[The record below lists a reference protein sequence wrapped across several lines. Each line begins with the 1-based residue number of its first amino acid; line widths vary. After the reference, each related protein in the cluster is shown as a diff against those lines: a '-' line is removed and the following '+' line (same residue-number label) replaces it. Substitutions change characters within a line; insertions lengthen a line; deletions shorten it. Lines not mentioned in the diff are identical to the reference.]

1 MPDRSVS
8 WKSHRGTRGGRGRR
22 SGRRAWTDAVL
33 VEIIAPDRGSAAVL
47 VDLVGSSHPLEI
59 VATESS
65 WVVRSFL
72 VPRSFAAVAGTSF
85 ARHRRATMPP
95 RCRSERSRDGTGF
108 HGLLVGWRGALI
120 SGVPAWALWTILA
133 AVFAIGEVLTPGLFF
148 LGPLALAA
156 LIAAV
161 VAFAA
166 GGAPGAIAFVAASV
180 AIAPHCR
187 LVASARRDAH
197 GNGYVEFPSCPAMGP
212 AGRPDGCSTPAAAN
226 ASSDLLR
233 TIDAGRARAARD
245 RGTGDVAGARSRM
258 LAPSRGLP
266 QPLLEARQKSQRRAG
281 RRGTPGVLQQVAAD
295 RSRRR
300 RSGSPSRP
308 G

>member
-1 MPDRSVS
+1 MVSGDVFAGSIGVVEVTPRNAGRSRPTIGQAGLDRRRVGRD
-8 WKSHRGTRGGRGRR
+8 HRAG
-22 SGRRAWTDAVL
+22 SGF
-33 VEIIAPDRGSAAVL
+33 SAVL
-47 VDLVGSSHPLEI
+47 VDLVGSSYPLEI

-226 ASSDLLR
+226 ASSL
-233 TIDAGRARAARD
+233 
-245 RGTGDVAGARSRM
+245 GASSS
-258 LAPSRGLP
+258 A
-266 QPLLEARQKSQRRAG
+266 
-281 RRGTPGVLQQVAAD
+281 
-295 RSRRR
+295 
-300 RSGSPSRP
+300 SPSANSTP
-308 G
+308 S